1 MTNGDCLFCK
11 IVSKDV
17 PAQVVLDRDDV
28 LAFRDVN
35 PQAPTH
41 VLVIP
46 KEHHRNFGALAA
58 ADGGLLVEVAQA
70 AHAIAR
76 EEGLVSGDGNEP
88 GYRVVTN
95 TGPQAGQSVDH
106 LHLHVLGGRGLSWP
120 PG

>member
-1 MTNGDCLFCK
+1 MSDPDCLFCK

-46 KEHHRNFGALAA
+46 KEHLSSLEDVTDGHGDLLASLVAA
-58 ADGGLLVEVAQA
+58 ANEVA
-70 AHAIAR
+70 R
-76 EEGLVSGDGNEP
+76 EDGV
-88 GYRVVTN
+88 GGAWRLVTN
-95 TGPQAGQSVDH
+95 IGRGAGQSVDH
-106 LHLHVLGGRGLSWP
+106 LHLHVLGGRGFTWP

>member
-1 MTNGDCLFCK
+1 MTNGDCLFCR

-46 KEHHRNFGALAA
+46 KEHLTSLEALGDQHGALLASLVAA
-58 ADGGLLVEVAQA
+58 ANEVA
-70 AHAIAR
+70 R
-76 EEGLVSGDGNEP
+76 EDGVAG
-88 GYRVVTN
+88 GYRLVTN
-95 TGPQAGQSVDH
+95 IGRVAGQSVDH
-106 LHLHVLGGRGLSWP
+106 LHLHVLGGRRMTWP

>member
-1 MTNGDCLFCK
+1 MTNGDCLFCR

-41 VLVIP
+41 VLVIS
-46 KEHHRNFGALAA
+46 KEHIPSLEALGERHGALLTSLVAA
-58 ADGGLLVEVAQA
+58 ANEVA
-70 AHAIAR
+70 R
-76 EEGLVSGDGNEP
+76 EDGVA
-88 GYRVVTN
+88 GGFRLVTN
-95 TGPQAGQSVDH
+95 IGRAAGQSVDH
-106 LHLHVLGGRGLSWP
+106 LHLHVLGGRTMTWP

>member
-1 MTNGDCLFCK
+1 MSDPDCLFCK

-17 PAQVVLDRDDV
+17 PAQVVLDHDDV

-46 KEHHRNFGALAA
+46 KQHLASLEAVTDGHGDLLASLVSA
-58 ADGGLLVEVAQA
+58 ANEVA
-70 AHAIAR
+70 R
-76 EEGLVSGDGNEP
+76 EDGV
-88 GYRVVTN
+88 GGAWRLVTN
-95 TGPQAGQSVDH
+95 VGRRAGQSVDH
-106 LHLHVLGGRGLSWP
+106 LHLHVLGGRGFTWP

>member
-1 MTNGDCLFCK
+1 MSDGDCLFCK
-11 IVSKDV
+11 IVRKDV

-46 KEHHRNFGALAA
+46 KEHLDSLEAVEDRHATLLASLVSA
-58 ADGGLLVEVAQA
+58 ANE
-70 AHAIAR
+70 IAR
-76 EEGLVSGDGNEP
+76 EDGVAG
-88 GYRVVTN
+88 GYRLVTN
-95 TGPQAGQSVDH
+95 ISAPPASPSTTC
-106 LHLHVLGGRGLSWP
+106 HLHVLGGRSFIWP